1 MHKGIFK
8 TIGVI
13 LVAGIL
19 LAPTIGYVQGK
30 DPVDTLKNYI
40 ERLNKVTKE
49 IKELNQEIAVIQAEI
64 SAQSGDSS
72 VPPIDEEAATPP
84 TIRPPKPTRN
94 IIIGPS
100 NGVEEAIDKL
110 REQLRDQDH
119 EQPETPT
126 TSTPPQVSQYHD
138 FEKLNCPDYKKAEK
152 GQFFCKWG
160 TFTNPVNNKRYRIF
174 YATLEKLVEL
184 SAGKVINVTVTQPS
198 RCGPCVR
205 EIVGPNGDF
214 NGGAK
219 GPFITPKQAVA
230 IGWRGNTVPA
240 KIRVQV
246 INGNL
251 VIK

>member
-72 VPPIDEEAATPP
+72 VPPIDEEAVTPP
-84 TIRPPKPTRN
+84 TTRPSKPTTDITIDPRN
-94 IIIGPS
+94 QGT
-100 NGVEEAIDKL
+100 IDKL
-110 REQLRDQDH
+110 RDQMQRDQDH
-119 EQPETPT
+119 EQPESPTTPT
-126 TSTPPQVSQYHD
+126 SPQASQYHN
-138 FEKLNCPDYKKAEK
+138 FEKSFKDFKLHPNPKYS
-152 GQFFCKWG
+152 GYFSTFLG
-160 TFTNPVNNKRYRIF
+160 TFGKNKLY
-174 YATLEKLVEL
+174 YVTLEELEKVLQKPNTFVEVKITEPQWCPHCR
-184 SAGKVINVTVTQPS
+184 SSFGQP
-198 RCGPCVR
+198 GYYLTI
-205 EIVGPNGDF
+205 E
-214 NGGAK
+214 
-219 GPFITPKQAVA
+219 QARK
-230 IGWRGNTVPA
+230 IGWKGNAVPA

-246 INGNL
+246 SDGNL

>member
-72 VPPIDEEAATPP
+72 VPPIDEEAVTPP
-84 TIRPPKPTRN
+84 TTRPSKPTRN

-100 NGVEEAIDKL
+100 NGVEEAIENLREKL
-110 REQLRDQDH
+110 REQDH
-119 EQPETPT
+119 EQPEPPT

-138 FEKLNCPDYKKAEK
+138 FEKSFKDFKLHPNPKYS
-152 GQFFCKWG
+152 GYFSTFLG
-160 TFTNPVNNKRYRIF
+160 TFGKNKLY
-174 YATLEKLVEL
+174 YVTLEELEKVLQKPNTFVEVKITEPQWCPHCR
-184 SAGKVINVTVTQPS
+184 SSFGQP
-198 RCGPCVR
+198 GYYLT
-205 EIVGPNGDF
+205 I
-214 NGGAK
+214 
-219 GPFITPKQAVA
+219 KQARK
-230 IGWRGNTVPA
+230 IGWKGNAVPA